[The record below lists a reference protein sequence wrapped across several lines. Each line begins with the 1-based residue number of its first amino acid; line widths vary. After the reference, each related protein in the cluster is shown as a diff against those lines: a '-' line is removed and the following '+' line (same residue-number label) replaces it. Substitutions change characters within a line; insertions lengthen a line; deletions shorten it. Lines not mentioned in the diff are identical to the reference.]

1 MDMTLE
7 VIPLPVSD
15 IDRARDFYRDKVGF
29 HVDIDQE
36 VVPGLRIVQLTPP
49 GSGCSIALGDSVWE
63 LTGGPRPAAGS
74 YQGLQLCVADIETA
88 RAELV
93 ARGLEVSE
101 PVRYAPSDGATFVYF
116 SDPDG
121 NGWSIQEYRRRAT
134 EPLHK
139 LLASLAAGG
148 SAAGSGG

>member
-1 MDMTLE
+1 MDFTLE

-36 VVPGLRIVQLTPP
+36 VMPGMRIVQLTPP
-49 GSGCSIALGDSVWE
+49 GSGCSIALGDSLWD
-63 LTGGPRPAAGS
+63 LTNGEGKPRPGS
-74 YQGLQLCVADIETA
+74 YQGLQLCVADIKA
-88 RAELV
+88 AHAELV
-93 ARGLEVSE
+93 ERGLEVSE
-101 PVRYAPSDGATFVYF
+101 PVQYTPDDGATFAYF
-116 SDPDG
+116 KDPDG

-139 LLASLAAGG
+139 ALSDQAGQRD
-148 SAAGSGG
+148 

>member
-1 MDMTLE
+1 MDFTLE

-36 VVPGLRIVQLTPP
+36 VMPGMRIVQLTPP
-49 GSGCSIALGDSVWE
+49 GSGCSIALGDAIWDMAQAE
-63 LTGGPRPAAGS
+63 TRPEPGS
-74 YQGLQLCVADIETA
+74 YQALQLCVADIKA
-88 RAELV
+88 AHAELT

-101 PVRYAPSDGATFVYF
+101 PVQYAPDDGATFMYF
-116 SDPDG
+116 KDPDG
-121 NGWSIQEYRRRAT
+121 NGWAIQEYRRRVA

-139 LLASLAAGG
+139 VLADLKREG
-148 SAAGSGG
+148 